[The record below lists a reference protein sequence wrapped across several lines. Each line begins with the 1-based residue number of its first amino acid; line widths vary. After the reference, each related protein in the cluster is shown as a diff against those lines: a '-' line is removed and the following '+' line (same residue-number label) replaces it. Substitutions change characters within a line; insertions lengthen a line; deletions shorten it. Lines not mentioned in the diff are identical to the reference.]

1 MNLRIISPARR
12 GEGNEETWQA
22 KAQKNRFI
30 IEIHVISHLLLLSVA
45 DCQCVRPLYSSGS
58 GQTHSSL
65 GTCIFLVTVGAGAVA
80 EVGAE
85 VEVDVRRC
93 RLRLCAS
100 KVQVRSN

>member
-1 MNLRIISPARR
+1 MSGLSPALALGRHTAR
-12 GEGNEETWQA
+12 
-22 KAQKNRFI
+22 
-30 IEIHVISHLLLLSVA
+30 S
-45 DCQCVRPLYSSGS
+45 
-58 GQTHSSL
+58 